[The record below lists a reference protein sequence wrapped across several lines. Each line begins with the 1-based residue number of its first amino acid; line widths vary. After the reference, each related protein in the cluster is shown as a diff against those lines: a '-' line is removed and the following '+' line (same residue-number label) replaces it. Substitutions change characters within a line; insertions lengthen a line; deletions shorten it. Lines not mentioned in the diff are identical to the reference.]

1 MLSLIGGALGVAVAF
16 WTADMLA
23 SFRPEGTEGIW
34 RNYSAVIRPDTVSL
48 NSVEVLFHFAAAM
61 LAGVFFGF
69 VPALHSSRPDFNQ
82 ALKTTRTGTTDR
94 LVRILRLNTRAG
106 VAALLVF
113 VAVAATWIPAR
124 RALSVE
130 PWVALRYE

>member
-48 NSVEVLFHFAAAM
+48 NSVAVLFHFAAAM

-94 LVRILRLNTRAG
+94 AHPATEHEDDAPGGPTGARDCAG
-106 VAALLVF
+106 LKRWRNA
-113 VAVAATWIPAR
+113 
-124 RALSVE
+124 
-130 PWVALRYE
+130 